1 MRNNEIKKILIIRT
15 GAIGDVVHTTAL
27 FRAIKKSYPQ
37 IEIHYMTSELIKP
50 LLIEDTDIEKVLT
63 INPKFKM
70 FSSYTK
76 EIANILK
83 QENYD
88 AAINLQ
94 PSLKIRYLIY
104 LAGIKKQTSYKKDFK
119 IHAVTNFWKT
129 GLKFFPEIKEEKE
142 LKLYLPKDAIEYAKE
157 KTKDLKRPL
166 ITINAGG
173 VMSKRQGRTYPVK
186 KWVELGNKLQEKYN
200 GTIILNGAIEDKEIL
215 LPLNTIKN
223 SINYIGELSLI
234 NSCAVIGESDIM
246 LSGDSGP
253 LHIATAL
260 GVKSIGL
267 YGSMNEKRTGCYSSG
282 INIISK
288 KSCVPCNRR
297 KCKYLKKSKEIYAP
311 CMEEININTIVEK
324 INLCL

>member
-215 LPLNTIKN
+215 SPLNTIKN

>member
-1 MRNNEIKKILIIRT
+1 MQMDKKTENFVKTIKYQ
-15 GAIGDVVHTTAL
+15 
-27 FRAIKKSYPQ
+27 YP
-37 IEIHYMTSELIKP
+37 
-50 LLIEDTDIEKVLT
+50 DDLT
-63 INPKFKM
+63 V
-70 FSSYTK
+70 
-76 EIANILK
+76 
-83 QENYD
+83 
-88 AAINLQ
+88 
-94 PSLKIRYLIY
+94 
-104 LAGIKKQTSYKKDFK
+104 LAGFLP
-119 IHAVTNFWKT
+119 AAW
-129 GLKFFPEIKEEKE
+129 LKYGDE
-142 LKLYLPKDAIEYAKE
+142 LA
-157 KTKDLKRPL
+157 
-166 ITINAGG
+166 
-173 VMSKRQGRTYPVK
+173 
-186 KWVELGNKLQEKYN
+186 KLQEKYN

>member
-282 INIISK
+282 INIVSK

>member
-88 AAINLQ
+88 ATINLQ

-215 LPLNTIKN
+215 SSLNTIKN

-246 LSGDSGP
+246 ISGDSGP

-282 INIISK
+282 INIVSK

-324 INLCL
+324 INFCL

>member
-200 GTIILNGAIEDKEIL
+200 GTIILNGTIEDKEIL
-215 LPLNTIKN
+215 SSLNTIKN
-223 SINYIGELSLI
+223 SINYIGKLSLI

-282 INIISK
+282 INIVSK

>member
-70 FSSYTK
+70 FSSYIK

-88 AAINLQ
+88 AVINLQ

-119 IHAVTNFWKT
+119 LHAVTNFWKT

-157 KTKDLKRPL
+157 ETKDLKRPL

-200 GTIILNGAIEDKEIL
+200 GTIILNGTIEDKEIL
-215 LPLNTIKN
+215 SSLNTIKN
-223 SINYIGELSLI
+223 SINYIGKLSLI

-282 INIISK
+282 INIVSK

>member
-186 KWVELGNKLQEKYN
+186 NWVELGNKLQEKYN

-215 LPLNTIKN
+215 SPLNTIKN

-246 LSGDSGP
+246 ISGDSGP

-282 INIISK
+282 INIVSK

>member
-215 LPLNTIKN
+215 SPLNTIKN

-282 INIISK
+282 INIVSK

>member
-1 MRNNEIKKILIIRT
+1 
-15 GAIGDVVHTTAL
+15 
-27 FRAIKKSYPQ
+27 
-37 IEIHYMTSELIKP
+37 
-50 LLIEDTDIEKVLT
+50 
-63 INPKFKM
+63 M

-215 LPLNTIKN
+215 SPLNTIKN

-282 INIISK
+282 INIVSK